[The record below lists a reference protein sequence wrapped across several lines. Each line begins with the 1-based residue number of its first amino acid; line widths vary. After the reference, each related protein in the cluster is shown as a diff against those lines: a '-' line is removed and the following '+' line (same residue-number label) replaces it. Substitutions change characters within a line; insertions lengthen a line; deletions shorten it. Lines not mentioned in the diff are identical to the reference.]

1 MNKTTEILINGQ
13 PCSLQA
19 VAPRT
24 MLGDYVRD
32 HLHLTGTHLGCEH
45 GICGACTVSI
55 DGQAA
60 RSCITLAH
68 ACAGAD
74 VTTIEGFDDDECMA
88 QLRQA
93 FTEEHALQCGYC
105 TPGVLIAARDLVLRH
120 PDADEKKV
128 RLEMSGNLCRCTGYV
143 GIINAVMRV
152 LSERKAS
159 GIAATALPTALSAA
173 RLGPVGAHTQ
183 PAEQSAQPAG
193 VTASLGNTAA
203 PGKTVVPQASQA
215 APAAPIGQA
224 DTGPL
229 IHIEQEFRVDF
240 PADLVLE
247 WFTRLEQVAQCLPGL
262 RLAEPPQ
269 GQHLKILMQVKLGPI
284 LAEFDGAADVL
295 QEPATQSGRI
305 QGHAV
310 DRRSGTRAVGDIRY
324 RLIAQDNGKAT
335 LIALDLGY
343 SLAGPLAQF
352 SRGAIAKDIA
362 RKLTEAFA
370 QNLRARLSGAGS
382 EDARI
387 ATELNA
393 FGLIWSVIV
402 SRIRRLFGLKKE
414 T

>member
-1 MNKTTEILINGQ
+1 MSKTAEILINGQ

-105 TPGVLIAARDLVLRH
+105 TPGVLVAARDLVLRH

-143 GIINAVMRV
+143 GIVKAVMRV
-152 LSERKAS
+152 LAQRKASGS
-159 GIAATALPTALSAA
+159 GIAATAHFTA
-173 RLGPVGAHTQ
+173 RLGPVGAHAL
-183 PAEQSAQPAG
+183 PAEQAVQPSVAATSPG
-193 VTASLGNTAA
+193 KTAA

-215 APAAPIGQA
+215 APAASIGQA

-240 PADLVLE
+240 PPELVLE

-262 RLAEPPQ
+262 RLTEPPQ
-269 GQHLKILMQVKLGPI
+269 GQHLKILMQVRLGPI

-324 RLIAQDNGKAT
+324 RLIAQDNGTAT

-382 EDARI
+382 GDASVV
-387 ATELNA
+387 TELNA
-393 FGLIWSVIV
+393 FGLVWSVIV
-402 SRIRRLFGLKKE
+402 SRIRGLFGTKKE

>member
-1 MNKTTEILINGQ
+1 MSKTAEILINGQ

-24 MLGDYVRD
+24 MLGDYVRE
-32 HLHLTGTHLGCEH
+32 HLNLTGTHLGCEH
-45 GICGACTVSI
+45 GICGACTLSI

-74 VTTIEGFDDDECMA
+74 VTTIEGFDDDQCME

-105 TPGVLIAARDLVLRH
+105 TPGVLIAARDLVLRY

-143 GIINAVMRV
+143 GIVKAVMRV

-159 GIAATALPTALSAA
+159 GIAAAALPAALSAA
-173 RLGPVGAHTQ
+173 RLGPVGAHAS
-183 PAEQSAQPAG
+183 PAQHAAQSAVA
-193 VTASLGNTAA
+193 TTA
-203 PGKTVVPQASQA
+203 PGKTLVSQASQA
-215 APAAPIGQA
+215 AAAAPISQA

-229 IHIEQEFRVDF
+229 IHIEQKFRVDF
-240 PADLVLE
+240 APEVVFE
-247 WFTRLEQVAQCLPGL
+247 WFTGLEQVAQCLPGL
-262 RLAEPPQ
+262 RLTEPPQ
-269 GQHLKILMQVKLGPI
+269 GQHLKILMQVRLGPI

-295 QEPATQSGRI
+295 QEPAIQSGRI

-324 RLIAQDNGKAT
+324 RLIAQDNGTAT

-382 EDARI
+382 GDASVV
-387 ATELNA
+387 TELNA
-393 FGLIWSVIV
+393 FGLVWSVIV
-402 SRIRRLFGLKKE
+402 SRIRGLFGTKKE

>member
-1 MNKTTEILINGQ
+1 MSKTAEILINGQ

-24 MLGDYVRD
+24 MLGDFVRD

-105 TPGVLIAARDLVLRH
+105 TPGVLVAARDLVLRH

-143 GIINAVMRV
+143 GIVKAVMRV

-159 GIAATALPTALSAA
+159 GIAAAALPTALSAA
-173 RLGPVGAHTQ
+173 RLGPVGAHAL
-183 PAEQSAQPAG
+183 PAQQAAQSL
-193 VTASLGNTAA
+193 VASTA
-203 PGKTVVPQASQA
+203 PGKPLVSQASQA
-215 APAAPIGQA
+215 APVVPISQA

-240 PADLVLE
+240 APEVVFD

-262 RLAEPPQ
+262 RLTEPPQ
-269 GQHLKILMQVKLGPI
+269 GQHLKILMQVRLGPI

-295 QEPATQSGRI
+295 QEPASQSGRI

-324 RLIAQDNGKAT
+324 RLIAQDNGTAT

-382 EDARI
+382 GDARVV
-387 ATELNA
+387 TELNA
-393 FGLIWSVIV
+393 FGLVWSVIV
-402 SRIRRLFGLKKE
+402 SRIRRLFGIKKE

>member
-1 MNKTTEILINGQ
+1 MSKTTEILINGQ
-13 PCSLQA
+13 PCSLRA

-45 GICGACTVSI
+45 GICGACTVAI

-143 GIINAVMRV
+143 GIINSVMRV

-159 GIAATALPTALSAA
+159 GIAATAPSTA
-173 RLGPVGAHTQ
+173 RLGPVGAHAL
-183 PAEQSAQPAG
+183 PAEQAVQPSVAA
-193 VTASLGNTAA
+193 TSL
-203 PGKTVVPQASQA
+203 GKTVVPEASQA
-215 APAAPIGQA
+215 VPAAPIGQT

-240 PADLVLE
+240 PPELVLE

-262 RLAEPPQ
+262 RLTEPPH
-269 GQHLKILMQVKLGPI
+269 GQHLKILMQVRLGPI

-310 DRRSGTRAVGDIRY
+310 DRRSGTRAVGDIRF
-324 RLIAQDNGKAT
+324 RLIAQDSGKAT

-370 QNLRARLSGAGS
+370 QNLRATLSGDGS
-382 EDARI
+382 EDARVV
-387 ATELNA
+387 TELNA

-402 SRIRRLFGLKKE
+402 SRIRRLFGIKKE